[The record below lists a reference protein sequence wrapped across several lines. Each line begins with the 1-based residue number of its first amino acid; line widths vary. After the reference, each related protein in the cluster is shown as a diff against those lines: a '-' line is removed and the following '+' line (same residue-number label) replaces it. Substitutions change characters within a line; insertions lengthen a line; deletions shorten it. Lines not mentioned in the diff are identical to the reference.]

1 MPKKTARE
9 KLAAKKQI
17 KKVVMDKAWGGIPV
31 GGTMLVATPLMVDAY
46 IRNIPHG
53 ETQTIAKMR
62 DALAAEQGCA
72 GTCPMSTSIFVR
84 MVAEAAL
91 EDLADGTP
99 VSEVSPFWRMI
110 TSEDKMSGKLNIDPS
125 WIDEQRALEAAA

>member
-9 KLAAKKQI
+9 KLATKKEI

-46 IRNIPHG
+46 IREIPHG
-53 ETQTIAKMR
+53 ETKTIPDMR
-62 DALAAEQGCA
+62 NELAAEQGCA

-91 EDLADGTP
+91 EDLADGKS
-99 VSEVSPFWRMI
+99 VSEVAPFWRMI
-110 TSEDKMSGKLNIDPS
+110 TGQDKMVGKLNLDPS
-125 WIDEQRALEAAA
+125 WIDEQRALEANA

>member
-1 MPKKTARE
+1 MAKKTARE
-9 KLAAKKQI
+9 KLATKKEI

-53 ETQTIAKMR
+53 QTQTIPEMR
-62 DALAAEQGCA
+62 DALAAEQSCA

-84 MVAEAAL
+84 
-91 EDLADGTP
+91 
-99 VSEVSPFWRMI
+99 
-110 TSEDKMSGKLNIDPS
+110 
-125 WIDEQRALEAAA
+125 

>member
-1 MPKKTARE
+1 MAKKTARE
-9 KLAAKKQI
+9 KLVAKKEI

-46 IRNIPHG
+46 IREIPHG
-53 ETQTIAKMR
+53 ETNTIPEMR
-62 DALAAEQGCA
+62 DALAAQQGCA

-91 EDLADGTP
+91 EDLANGKT

-110 TSEDKMSGKLNIDPS
+110 TSLDKMAGKLNVDPA
-125 WIDEQRALEAAA
+125 WIDEQRALEANT

>member
-46 IRNIPHG
+46 IREIPHG
-53 ETQTIAKMR
+53 ETQTIAEMR
-62 DALAAEQGCA
+62 NALAAEQGCA

-91 EDLADGTP
+91 EDLADGIP
-99 VSEVSPFWRMI
+99 VSEVAPFWRMI
-110 TSEDKMSGKLNIDPS
+110 TSQDKMSGKLSIDPT
-125 WIDEQRALEAAA
+125 WIDEQRALEATA